1 MAYTQKENTGSLFK
15 NDKKTGEKQ
24 PDYQGTINIAGRE
37 MRIAGWLRTSTN
49 GTPFMSL
56 QISEKMPAPT
66 TQTSQPSPPA
76 QPTHYNNEAPF

>member
-15 NDKKTGEKQ
+15 NDKKSNEKQ
-24 PDYQGTINIAGRE
+24 PDYQGTINLNGVE
-37 MRIAGWLRTSTN
+37 MRIAGWLRTSAN

-56 QISEKMPAPT
+56 QVSEKTPAPAV
-66 TQTSQPSPPA
+66 QQNQPVKPA